1 MFEGSGPNSVA
12 NWINYENKEVDSLLE
27 QTFNSAE
34 ADKRRELGQKAHRM
48 IVDEAPWAFYI
59 GTGFYFTARTEVTGL
74 NWRANNLINYS
85 ELSFKS

>member
-1 MFEGSGPNSVA
+1 
-12 NWINYENKEVDSLLE
+12 
-27 QTFNSAE
+27 
-34 ADKRRELGQKAHRM
+34 M

-59 GTGFYFTARTEVTGL
+59 GTGFDFTARTEVTGL